1 MVNDIFCGERVRL
14 AALNIERETSFF
26 ELSSR
31 NSQYMRLLD
40 GEPAVM
46 FNTKRQQEQL
56 EQYQSSG
63 WLFVI
68 RTTAEDRPI
77 GMIDLEPVDWA
88 AGDSWVGI
96 GIRDVDYWGKGYGT
110 EAMRILL
117 RYAFNELNLHRVSLD
132 VFEYNPRAYQS
143 YLKAGFKEEGRRR
156 MWLNRAGKRWDLIY
170 MGILRSEW
178 EALQRTT

>member
-1 MVNDIFCGERVRL
+1 MTNDIFCGEKVRL
-14 AALNIERETSFF
+14 AALEIDREASF
-26 ELSSR
+26 LAANNR

-40 GEPAVM
+40 GEPAKM
-46 FNTKRQQEQL
+46 WSTRREQEQL
-56 EQYQSSG
+56 EQYQGSG

-68 RTTAEDRPI
+68 RTVAEDRSI

-88 AGDSWVGI
+88 AGNAWIGI
-96 GIRDVDYWGKGYGT
+96 GIRDPDYWGKGYGT

-117 RYAFNELNLHRVSLD
+117 RYAFGELNLHRVSLD
-132 VFEYNPRAYQS
+132 VFGYNPRAIHS

-178 EALQRTT
+178 EALQRNS